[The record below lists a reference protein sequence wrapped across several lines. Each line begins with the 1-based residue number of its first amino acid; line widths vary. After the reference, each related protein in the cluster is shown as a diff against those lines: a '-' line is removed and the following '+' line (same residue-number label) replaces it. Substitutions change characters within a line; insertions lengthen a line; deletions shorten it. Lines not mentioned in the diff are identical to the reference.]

1 MLLVNVVSK
10 KHLPDVKETEISRR
24 KFGCHFI
31 IQPMVPHEPSP
42 VSHSTS
48 ELSIEEN
55 MSRTLVSQFIKLE
68 TLAIITVYRRP
79 FIFFV
84 VGTMIGVRGFWV
96 SVSKKLRAQAAVQR
110 HTSSYWASLH
120 CALQIMHFAR
130 TEGLRQ
136 PCIEPVCWYQFS
148 QHFLTVCLCVTFCN
162 TSYLFIIVL
171 FVMVICG
178 PWSLMWLL

>member
-1 MLLVNVVSK
+1 
-10 KHLPDVKETEISRR
+10 
-24 KFGCHFI
+24 
-31 IQPMVPHEPSP
+31 MVPHEPPP

-110 HTSSYWASLH
+110 HTSSY
-120 CALQIMHFAR
+120 
-130 TEGLRQ
+130 
-136 PCIEPVCWYQFS
+136 
-148 QHFLTVCLCVTFCN
+148 
-162 TSYLFIIVL
+162 
-171 FVMVICG
+171 
-178 PWSLMWLL
+178 